1 MEGSFKTF
9 MTHLSVVVPVYNES
23 SIINELVNRVK
34 ANVKLITED
43 FEIILID
50 DGSYDQTWELIESEA
65 NQEKRI
71 KGIKFS
77 RNFGHH
83 YAITA
88 GLHNAIGEW
97 VVVMDGDLQ
106 DRPEVI
112 PDLYKKAQTG
122 FDVVFVSRQNRPEKL
137 YYRIAQKFFY
147 RILRLLSGID
157 FDSSQA
163 NFSIISK
170 KVVQAFKIF
179 PENARF
185 YGSTIKWLGFNRSSI
200 YADHGVRHSGKP
212 SYTFRKRIKLASDII
227 LSFSER
233 PLKFAVFI
241 GILFSFLSFIGAGI
255 IILRSI
261 SFGYSVIGWPS
272 LMVTIFF
279 LSGITLTVLGF
290 IGIYLGR
297 IFQEVKN
304 RPLYLVSS
312 EVNF

>member
-1 MEGSFKTF
+1 MEGSSKTS

-23 SIINELVNRVK
+23 SLINELVKRVK
-34 ANVKLITED
+34 VNVKLITED

-65 NQEKRI
+65 IQEKRI

-137 YYRIAQKFFY
+137 YYRIAQKLFY

-163 NFSIISK
+163 NFSIISE

-185 YGSTIKWLGFNRSSI
+185 YGSTIKWLGFDRSLI
-200 YADHGVRHSGKP
+200 FADHGIRHSGKP
-212 SYTFRKRIKLASDII
+212 SYTLRKRIKLASDII

-233 PLKFAVFI
+233 PLKFAIGFGIFI
-241 GILFSFLSFIGAGI
+241 STVALIGAFWI
-255 IILRSI
+255 IYGAINW
-261 SFGYSVIGWPS
+261 GYSVIGWSS
-272 LMVTIFF
+272 LIFSIFF
-279 LSGITLTVLGF
+279 LGGSILVVLGI

-297 IFQEVKN
+297 VFQESKK
-304 RPLYLVSS
+304 RPLYIITRTI
-312 EVNF
+312 N